1 MINNY
6 YQEQKYKFKLSKI
19 IIKIIIY
26 ELYRILMDMW
36 LYSYGHMDC
45 IVYID
50 GYGSFM
56 APLLSF
62 SSCGAYGSCGAY
74 I

>member
-1 MINNY
+1 
-6 YQEQKYKFKLSKI
+6 
-19 IIKIIIY
+19 
-26 ELYRILMDMW
+26 MDLW

>member
-1 MINNY
+1 
-6 YQEQKYKFKLSKI
+6 
-19 IIKIIIY
+19 
-26 ELYRILMDMW
+26 MDMW

-45 IVYID
+45 IVYTG
-50 GYGSFM
+50 GYGLFM

>member
-6 YQEQKYKFKLSKI
+6 YYQEQKHKFKLSKI
-19 IIKIIIY
+19 IIY
-26 ELYRILMDMW
+26 ELYSILMDMW